1 MHFQQIRH
9 LALLSFV
16 CLLTACGMPSDY
28 HRRSLPPLEEYQE
41 PVISPIPEGQPQIIQ
56 ENRETINPA
65 VQSLLNDAE
74 AHKASGNYHIALIKL
89 ERAAR
94 IQPTQAEIWYQ
105 MAEVR
110 FQEKNYNQAEQLA
123 HKALSLG
130 QGDAA
135 IESRASN
142 LLLRIQTSRDR
153 MFISQDSV

>member
-1 MHFQQIRH
+1 MR
-9 LALLSFV
+9 
-16 CLLTACGMPSDY
+16 
-28 HRRSLPPLEEYQE
+28 
-41 PVISPIPEGQPQIIQ
+41 
-56 ENRETINPA
+56 
-65 VQSLLNDAE
+65 SLLNEAA

-94 IQPTQAEIWYQ
+94 IQPNQAEIWYQ

-130 QGDAA
+130 QGDPAVEA
-135 IESRASN
+135 RASN

-153 MFISQDSV
+153 LFVSQDAF